1 MIRSRSDRFVRG
13 NVNDRSGGRG
23 ASGSR
28 ADRGRT
34 APEARARSRANEESL
49 WLRVLLVAAAALAAL
64 ALSTG
69 AALGQEVPEEDCEE
83 EEARQTLSLVDA
95 VGIAL
100 RQSRDIED
108 AELGLEIAQE
118 QVRDAWAG
126 VLPKLDGSAQYTRNV
141 KPAVSFLPANIFDPT
156 APEGQFAAIQF
167 GADNAWN
174 AGLNL
179 SQPLFDARAFIG
191 VGAAG
196 RFELLQSEAVR
207 GRSQTVVTRV
217 RVAFYDVLLAQE
229 QARLVENSVNRVRE
243 SLAETQAMN
252 RAGVSSDYDVLRLE
266 VELTNLE
273 PNLRRARNAEAA
285 ARRRLAV
292 ELAMENLDELE
303 VEGSL
308 AAMNIA
314 DVQANDEANLEV
326 LFFAGQPDAWQMA
339 PEEAFQVADASRSD
353 LRQLYLTEELRGAE
367 LKAEELEWLPK
378 INLFGTWSLSAAANG
393 RPDFFGTPDARA
405 TALFAGVTLSV
416 PIFTGFS
423 RQAITDQKRA
433 QLRKA
438 QTQTRLIKDQAE
450 TQIMDLMDQ
459 VAEARV
465 RAFAQQRAVDQAERG
480 FEIAGAQ
487 YREGLGSQLERTDA
501 EVALRQSEFNYAQAV
516 YDFLVARAGL
526 DEALGL
532 VPLVDVA
539 WEGPPTV
546 QTDDDDDADAGD
558 EAPQDN
564 DADSGGDAPSQEG

>member
-1 MIRSRSDRFVRG
+1 MAPRAWA
-13 NVNDRSGGRG
+13 RSGAKPKTR
-23 ASGSR
+23 
-28 ADRGRT
+28 
-34 APEARARSRANEESL
+34 
-49 WLRVLLVAAAALAAL
+49 WIHVLLVAAAALAAL
-64 ALSTG
+64 AISAS
-69 AALGQEVPEEDCEE
+69 AAPGQEVPEEECEE
-83 EEARQTLSLVDA
+83 EAERQTLSLVDA

-100 RQSRDIED
+100 HQSRDIED
-108 AELGLEIAQE
+108 AELDLEIAQE
-118 QVRDAWAG
+118 QVRDAWSE
-126 VLPKLDGSAQYTRNV
+126 VLPKLDGSAQYARNV

-156 APEGQFAAIQF
+156 APEGQFTAIQF

-179 SQPLFDARAFIG
+179 TQPLFDARAFIG

-207 GRSQTVVTRV
+207 GRSQSVVTRV

-229 QARLVENSVNRVRE
+229 QARLVDNSVNRVRE
-243 SLAETQAMN
+243 SIAETQAMN

-266 VELTNLE
+266 VELANLE

-308 AAMNIA
+308 ASMNID
-314 DVQANDEANLEV
+314 DVQANDAANLEV

-378 INLFGTWSLSAAANG
+378 VNLFGTWSLSAAANG
-393 RPDFFGTPDARA
+393 RPDFFGNPNARA

-423 RQAITDQKRA
+423 RQATTDQKRA

-450 TQIMDLMDQ
+450 TQILDLMDQ

-465 RAFAQQRAVDQAERG
+465 RAFAQQRAVDQAQRG

-526 DEALGL
+526 DEALGT

-539 WEGPPTV
+539 WQAPPTV
-546 QTDDDDDADAGD
+546 QTDEDGDAEAEDAEPQYHDDDAGGEALND
-558 EAPQDN
+558 ER
-564 DADSGGDAPSQEG
+564 